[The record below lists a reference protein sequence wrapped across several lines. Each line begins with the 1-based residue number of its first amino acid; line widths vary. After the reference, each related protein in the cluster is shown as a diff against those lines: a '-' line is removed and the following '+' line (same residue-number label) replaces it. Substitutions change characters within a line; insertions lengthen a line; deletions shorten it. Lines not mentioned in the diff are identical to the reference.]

1 MTIENMKLEHLQ
13 HAEELEEKLLDVT
26 HQKQIL
32 QTRLES
38 ELQIQQEEAK
48 KRQHAINKELEL
60 VRTRQQ
66 QLEAT
71 NERLREKAGDVRR
84 SLRDLSL
91 SEEKYYQLKVQA
103 EDELSLRD
111 YVAVSTVF
119 ILFNF
124 NY

>member
-13 HAEELEEKLLDVT
+13 QTEELEEKLLDVT